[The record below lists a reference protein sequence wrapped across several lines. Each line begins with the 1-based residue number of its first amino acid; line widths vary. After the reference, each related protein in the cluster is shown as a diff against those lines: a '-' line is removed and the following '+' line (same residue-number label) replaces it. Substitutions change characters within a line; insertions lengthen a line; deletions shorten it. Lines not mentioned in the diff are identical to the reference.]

1 MRRSIATLLL
11 ALPILANAS
20 GNCALVVGGSV
31 GPSFSD
37 PAAAAFWHEVN
48 KGISSRLFDRM
59 ILEKYRIV
67 RFTVEAAD
75 APNIK
80 DVVVNAMVRQRCDR
94 VLQVLTL
101 VGEDIRGKYFGFTI
115 SMLHAEP
122 KQEPDQSGMNSTLKS
137 EYSKTYRYVRTPESF
152 DSFKVGA
159 FADSAFADTKA
170 SGVFS
175 PLETQ

>member
-1 MRRSIATLLL
+1 MSRSIATLLL
-11 ALPILANAS
+11 ALPILASAS
-20 GNCALVVGGSV
+20 GNCALVLGGSV

-48 KGISSRLFDRM
+48 KGISSRLFDRL

-115 SMLHAEP
+115 SLLQAKP

-137 EYSKTYRYVRTPESF
+137 EYSMTYRYGRTPESF

-159 FADSAFADTKA
+159 FADSAFADIKA
-170 SGVFS
+170 SGVLS